1 VSLSTFELDPHD
13 REAIDAM
20 ERLLPADAFPL
31 LICGD
36 IPKGPATALQIVKGG
51 NVTPFSYRYDVA
63 AQDTEPG
70 VSPELPEGDFAAVC
84 VIQRKS
90 KTRTLAIVEAMREAF
105 PEAQLILLG
114 HNKRG
119 IKSMPKR
126 LRDRWAE
133 VKKIGDASHCTA
145 YMLSGWTAD
154 EPAEEAKAGGFE
166 YGDQSWYAK
175 PGVFGEKG
183 LDDGTKRLLDLLPPA
198 PDNAALL
205 DVGCGTGVLGLKGL
219 LSSEGVR
226 LVGVDADWFAVTTA
240 RENAAA
246 LGVSERTNFEWGD
259 IFPRDHQ
266 LFDRIVSNPP
276 FHSGSRTSYT
286 VAAHLIENAPRW
298 LADGGEL
305 WLVANSFLPYPD
317 YLDASFDHWTREA
330 EDDRFTIYRAVK
342 GGAE

>member
-1 VSLSTFELDPHD
+1 VSLSTFELDPLD

-20 ERLLPADAFPL
+20 ERLLPGDAFPL

-51 NVTPFSYRYDVA
+51 EVTPFSYRYDVV
-63 AQDTEPG
+63 AQYTEPG
-70 VSPELPEGDFAAVC
+70 ESPQVPAGDFAAVC
-84 VIQRKS
+84 VVQRKS
-90 KTRTLAIVEAMREAF
+90 KARTLAILEAMRAAF
-105 PEAQLILLG
+105 PDTQLILLG

-126 LRDRWAE
+126 LRERWAE
-133 VKKIGDASHCTA
+133 VKKMGDASHCTA
-145 YMLSGWTAD
+145 YVLSGWTAD
-154 EPAEEAKAGGFE
+154 ERAEETKAGGFD
-166 YGDQSWYAK
+166 YDGQHWHAK
-175 PGVFGEKG
+175 PGVFGVKG
-183 LDDGTKRLLDLLPPA
+183 LDDGTERLLDLLPPA
-198 PDNAALL
+198 NEHAALL
-205 DVGCGTGVLGLKGL
+205 DVGCGTGVLGLRDL
-219 LSSEGVR
+219 IAAEGSQ

-240 RENAAA
+240 RENAEA
-246 LGVSERTNFEWGD
+246 LGVSDRATFEWGD
-259 IFPRDHQ
+259 IFPREHQ

-286 VAAHLIENAPRW
+286 VAAHLIEKAPRW
-298 LADGGEL
+298 LAAGGEL